1 MAETALSPA
10 VQLVWQIAGDLAQ
23 RSGAPFIEPAH
34 LLYGVCSLEKVVA
47 SESKNWLRNPSDE
60 SPVRNE
66 SDRLSEMARE
76 DSVDLAAA
84 RKTLRDSVSSKQQP
98 GEATSGRVV
107 SRSPAAKQIFDNA
120 AAIAQATDAAAIDVL
135 ALLRALLESGDA
147 EIAAAPFPE
156 SFRDALRGLP
166 QGEHLLGFVTSSD
179 SRLTDLDQNPEL
191 AHQPVQITESLDAAA
206 PVKAGKASGREAQ
219 PWMSQPSLDTDAAKT
234 EGVSGSERLAWL
246 SEFAWEFGT
255 QGQLELLLQ
264 RASDEL
270 LRMLPTA
277 ERDVILVRDA
287 ADNELLLKAYSPQ
300 TASPRVSMTSV
311 KRAMEDKKGFVW
323 RRGEDLTLSQKESSV
338 ETGVYVP
345 LVVNGRSI
353 GAICLDSTVPAQ
365 CFGCDDLEIITCLAH
380 QLALAI
386 ANHELRATL
395 KQNADVLERLL
406 TNFSPKVRTRLLQR
420 AKMGRLALGGEHSV
434 VSILCSD
441 IRGFTQLSAGMSAED
456 VVALLNEYF
465 AALVDCIFRH
475 DGTVDKFVGDAIL
488 AVFGSPEADP
498 QHHRKAVM
506 AAVEMQEVMQQVSQR
521 RAARGEV
528 TCQIGIGVHS
538 GEVLHGFIGSPDCME
553 FTVIGDA
560 VNLAARYSDGAK
572 GSEIL
577 ISPEVHQ
584 RVWRMTSAEKVSIA
598 TKHEGEL
605 SAYRVKGISAPPDN

>member
-1 MAETALSPA
+1 MAEAGLSPA
-10 VQLVWQIAGDLAQ
+10 VQLVWQIAGDLAL
-23 RSGAPFIEPAH
+23 RSGAPYIEPVH
-34 LLYGVCSLEKVVA
+34 LLYGICSLDKVIA
-47 SESKNWLRNPSDE
+47 SESRNWLRNAADE
-60 SPVRNE
+60 APIRDE
-66 SDRLSEMARE
+66 SDRLIELVHQHAL
-76 DSVDLAAA
+76 DLAAV
-84 RKTLRDSVSSKQQP
+84 RKTLRDSALSKQQP
-98 GEATSGRVV
+98 PAEATSGRVV
-107 SRSPAAKQIFDNA
+107 SRSPAAKRIFDT
-120 AAIAQATDAAAIDVL
+120 AAIAPATGSVAIDVL
-135 ALLRALLESGDA
+135 SLLRALLESGDA
-147 EIAAAPFPE
+147 DVTAATELSAE
-156 SFRDALRGLP
+156 SFSGVLRQLQATDDRP
-166 QGEHLLGFVTSSD
+166 LAFVTSAD
-179 SRLTDLDQNPEL
+179 PRLTDLDQNPEL
-191 AHQPVQITESLDAAA
+191 ARQPMQITESLDADAT
-206 PVKAGKASGREAQ
+206 VKSSG
-219 PWMSQPSLDTDAAKT
+219 PSGA
-234 EGVSGSERLAWL
+234 ERLAWL
-246 SEFAWEFGT
+246 SEFTWEFGT
-255 QGQLELLLQ
+255 QGQLESLLQ
-264 RASDEL
+264 RAADEL

-323 RRGEDLTLSQKESSV
+323 RRGENLTVSQKESSV

-345 LVVNGRSI
+345 LVVNGRAI

-420 AKMGRLALGGEHSV
+420 AQLGRLTLGGEHSL
-434 VSILCSD
+434 VSVLCSD
-441 IRGFTQLSAGMSAED
+441 IRGFTQLTAAMSADD
-456 VVALLNEYF
+456 VVAMLNEYF

-488 AVFGSPEADP
+488 AVFGSPEGDP

-506 AAVEMQEVMQQVSQR
+506 AAVEMQEVMQQVSQW
-521 RAARGEV
+521 RAARGDV

-538 GEVLHGFIGSPDCME
+538 GEVLHGFIGSPDRME

-584 RVWRMTSAEKVSIA
+584 RVWRMISAEKVSIA

-605 SAYRVKGISAPPDN
+605 SAYRVKGISTALDK